1 MGRTHDVRLA
11 VSWGEGS
18 ECATA
23 WRLEKV
29 YPAAPRRA
37 IMGSGVD
44 YNAAEARR
52 CVPDRPFRDVH
63 RLVVRSRD
71 KDETHRPMLGT
82 IMGRVSHS

>member
-11 VSWGEGS
+11 VNWGEGS
-18 ECATA
+18 GCATA

-29 YPAAPRRA
+29 YPAKPRRA

-52 CVPDRPFRDVH
+52 CVLDCPFRDVH
-63 RLVVRSRD
+63 RLVSRSRET
-71 KDETHRPMLGT
+71 DETHRPVLGT
-82 IMGRVSHS
+82 IMERASHS